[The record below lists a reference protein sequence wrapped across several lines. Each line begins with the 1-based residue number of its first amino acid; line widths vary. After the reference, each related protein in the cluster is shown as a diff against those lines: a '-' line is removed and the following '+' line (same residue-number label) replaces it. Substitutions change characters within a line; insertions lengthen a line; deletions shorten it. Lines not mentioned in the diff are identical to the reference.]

1 MASPAPVSLP
11 STVSSR
17 FPIFRGQQWQLYRGS
32 AVCAWNSRT
41 SVTCCVRP
49 PTMALFREPP
59 KIMVHLNNF
68 RERLWEVVPRS
79 VKDFPWKKTE
89 DILLQQSL
97 LVGRE
102 ALKWLLLL
110 LYVCSSVSDV
120 IYSISRNKELTIPFG
135 LFVGCM
141 VANFLVDTSQELF
154 PISQERS
161 VHWHLCRIGGFL
173 ALAKIMLSYYK
184 VQGGMF
190 LLHAANGGLMQIL
203 WLWRNSTEKQD
214 MDTGDYTL
222 QQDSSVA
229 QMLDD

>member
-154 PISQERS
+154 PISQIFC
-161 VHWHLCRIGGFL
+161 WAGKKC
-173 ALAKIMLSYYK
+173 ALAPLSNRWFFGSCK
-184 VQGGMF
+184 DHAFILQGTR
-190 LLHAANGGLMQIL
+190 
-203 WLWRNSTEKQD
+203 RNVSP
-214 MDTGDYTL
+214 
-222 QQDSSVA
+222 A
-229 QMLDD
+229 CC